1 MARQTRSLK
10 SVDRL
15 AVAWLSNAPSG
26 DQIDLLTAFAA
37 RPEVDLNVIYC
48 SSKPLK
54 GKLNV
59 QAPDGRGVLL
69 KGSRLPGPGGGLF
82 LNADIVPRLMKG
94 NYDLVVVG
102 GYSHLTMQMAMLVRA
117 LQRRPWVLFGER
129 PGMKPGS
136 YLHNSARKVAMCL
149 VRSAGGIIATGRLA
163 REAYTAHFGSP
174 ERIFSVPY
182 LINHDEFMQIRREP
196 GPPAG
201 TLRFLTC
208 SELIHR
214 KGIDVVISAFQHVA
228 RRNPS
233 VSLTIVGDGIERSR
247 LTNAVDKM
255 YRDRIIFRGLVPYSE
270 RAKAFA
276 DADVFIHPARHEGW
290 GVVVQEAM
298 AAGLPVISTRQTG
311 AAYELI
317 DPGTNGFLFDAE
329 DEEAL
334 ATYMNWFVDHRAVI
348 NEFGSSARAAVAH
361 LTPEWGAAELVRITQ
376 SVISSHP
383 ASA

>member
-1 MARQTRSLK
+1 
-10 SVDRL
+10 
-15 AVAWLSNAPSG
+15 VAWLSNAPSG

-48 SSKPLK
+48 SGKALK
-54 GKLNV
+54 GKLDV
-59 QAPDGRGVLL
+59 QSPNGRGVLL
-69 KGSRLPGPGGGLF
+69 RGPKLPGPSGGLF
-82 LNADIVPRLMKG
+82 LNADIVPWLMKG

-117 LQRRPWVLFGER
+117 LQRKPWVLFGER
-129 PGMKPGS
+129 PGMNPKN
-136 YLHNSARKVAMCL
+136 YLHNSARKVAMRL

-163 REAYTAHFGSP
+163 REAYTAHFGSS

-182 LINHDEFMQIRREP
+182 LINHDEFMQIRRES
-196 GPPAG
+196 GPPG

-233 VSLTIVGDGIERSR
+233 VSLTIVGDGIERNR
-247 LTNAVDKM
+247 LINAVDNA
-255 YRDRIIFRGLVPYSE
+255 YCDRIIFRGAVPYSE

-276 DADVFIHPARHEGW
+276 DADVFIHSARHEGW

-298 AAGLPVISTRQTG
+298 AAGLPVIATRQTG

-317 DPGTNGFLFDAE
+317 APGTNGFLFDAE
-329 DEEAL
+329 DEDAL
-334 ATYMNWFVDHRAVI
+334 VTSINWFADHRAAI
-348 NEFGSSARAAVAH
+348 SEFGSSARAAVAH

-376 SVISSHP
+376 SVVSRAVVSRHHP